1 MKDHAPAAADA
12 VPFQIT
18 DDIVDVFLG
27 DALRAGSQIGDHG
40 DTRCL
45 MLDHFF
51 AGHFPRL
58 PI

>member
-27 DALRAGSQIGDHG
+27 GVARGIADGDHG
-40 DTRCL
+40 DTRCFVR
-45 MLDHFF
+45 DQFF
-51 AGHFPRL
+51 GGHLVKL

>member
-27 DALRAGSQIGDHG
+27 GALRAD
-40 DTRCL
+40 R
-45 MLDHFF
+45 
-51 AGHFPRL
+51 RW
-58 PI
+58 